1 MLYDQCNRMA
11 NILFVN
17 PTSVHGGAE
26 EALLELMQ
34 AAIDLGFTSFLAVP
48 NHGWLTEK
56 AEAKGIAVYTIPAL
70 PDPVHIRQA
79 WRQFLPLPATVAGI
93 CLLIGRLRIDLVHAN
108 SPRTAYHSGIA
119 ARLMHVRAVTHVH
132 DIVNV
137 PYLHRRRSRLLQQVS
152 DMTLVPSQAV
162 QHALRSTTSGGPQP
176 MQVLY
181 NGRRAEPYATPAAD
195 LRAEIHVPPK
205 TFLIGC
211 VSVMNPA
218 KGQDN
223 IIRAFDIL
231 RRTRADC
238 HLVVVG
244 DGQGSAE
251 QSAWRDYLKKLVQER
266 QLGDAV
272 HFLGWREDVFAL
284 MQAFD
289 VFMHTPVLPDPL
301 PTVCIHAMALG
312 VPSIGYDTGGVREII
327 VDSECGRL
335 VPVGDVDALAGV
347 MDLLYA
353 DPALRAVY
361 GAAARRHFAARF
373 SYDQFVERVSA
384 IYSAVGIRPG

>member
-34 AAIDLGFTSFLAVP
+34 AAIDLGFTPFLAVP

-70 PDPVHIRQA
+70 PDPIHIRQA

-93 CLLIGRLRIDLVHAN
+93 CLLIGRLRIELVHAN

-119 ARLMHVRAVTHVH
+119 ARLMRVRAVTHVH

-162 QHALRSTTSGGPQP
+162 QRALRSTTSGGPQP

-181 NGRRAEPYATPAAD
+181 NGRRVEQYATPAAD
-195 LRAEIHVPPK
+195 LRMEIGAPPNA
-205 TFLIGC
+205 FLIGG
-211 VSVMNPA
+211 VSVMNPY
-218 KGQDN
+218 KGQDHT
-223 IIRAFDIL
+223 ILAFEIL
-231 RRTRADC
+231 KRRHPDA
-238 HLVVVG
+238 HLVIVG

-251 QSAWRDYLKKLVQER
+251 QAAWHSHLKKMVQER
-266 QLGDAV
+266 SLGAAV

-284 MQAFD
+284 MRAFD
-289 VFMHTPVLPDPL
+289 LFVHSPVQPDPL
-301 PTVCIHAMALG
+301 PNVCIHALALG
-312 VPSIGYDTGGVREII
+312 VPSIGYDIGGVGEII
-327 VDSECGRL
+327 VDGECGRL
-335 VPVGDVDALAGV
+335 APARNIDALAECMELMYG
-347 MDLLYA
+347 
-353 DPALRAVY
+353 DPALRAAY
-361 GAAARRHFAARF
+361 STAARRHFAARF

-384 IYSAVGIRPG
+384 IYSAVGMRPR